1 VGQVNLWSSGAL
13 APRDV
18 IALAFPQGRSITRFA
33 RAAVHQAFLLPRTV
47 SLSGHFAYAINV
59 VFQRGAPVQFE
70 LLSEIGN
77 IEMIA
82 EGRRLRIE
90 RDLRQQYGGR
100 RWKKLKGTA
109 TVLLDDGRIGEAEIH
124 WYEAHGIGRKE
135 LKITRIF
142 FSAPW

>member
-1 VGQVNLWSSGAL
+1 
-13 APRDV
+13 
-18 IALAFPQGRSITRFA
+18 
-33 RAAVHQAFLLPRTV
+33 
-47 SLSGHFAYAINV
+47 
-59 VFQRGAPVQFE
+59 VQFE

-90 RDLRQQYGGR
+90 RYLRQQYGGR
-100 RWKKLKGTA
+100 RWKKLKRTA

>member
-1 VGQVNLWSSGAL
+1 
-13 APRDV
+13 
-18 IALAFPQGRSITRFA
+18 
-33 RAAVHQAFLLPRTV
+33 
-47 SLSGHFAYAINV
+47 
-59 VFQRGAPVQFE
+59 VQFE